1 MPQIDLQKL
10 ALRLKVVELLR
21 LYVEH
26 QQGVQPSAW
35 WRRFVCPN

>member
-1 MPQIDLQKL
+1 MPHIDLRKL

-21 LYVEH
+21 LYAEQ

-35 WRRFVCPN
+35 WQRFVCPN